1 MSCTWSSRCG
11 VSDGITNA
19 ARELCGGETGAVRPA
34 IRWLLAYMSNA
45 GPPEKSHRS
54 TFPCCWAAPPTDKRA
69 RAQSSGEVIVGV
81 SGAAVCGIR
90 SDSGFL
96 RLGWALQILMAQDW
110 QPESSVE
117 CTHQAG
123 LTSVFTQ
130 RTRRTA
136 ATLPSFWPSSLCR
149 GPEGRSA
156 HNVAAWVVPRFQE
169 LKG

>member
-1 MSCTWSSRCG
+1 MW
-11 VSDGITNA
+11 
-19 ARELCGGETGAVRPA
+19 RERWDHKCSPRALGGETGAVRPA
-34 IRWLLAYMSNA
+34 IRSLVAYMSNA
-45 GPPEKSHRS
+45 GPPKRV
-54 TFPCCWAAPPTDKRA
+54 TVRPPPADGAAPPTDTRA
-69 RAQSSGEVIVGV
+69 RAQSSGEVIVRV

-96 RLGWALQILMAQDW
+96 RLGWALQILMAHDW
-110 QPESSVE
+110 QPESCVE

-123 LTSVFTQ
+123 LTSVSTQ

>member
-1 MSCTWSSRCG
+1 MQPESSRRCNWSHPAG
-11 VSDGITNA
+11 DTV
-19 ARELCGGETGAVRPA
+19 VRSLHEQH
-34 IRWLLAYMSNA
+34 R
-45 GPPEKSHRS
+45 PPQKSHRS
-54 TFPCCWAAPPTDKRA
+54 TSPGCWAAPPTDKHGH
-69 RAQSSGEVIVGV
+69 AQSSREVIVRV

-96 RLGWALQILMAQDW
+96 RLGWVLQILMAQDW

-130 RTRRTA
+130 RTRCSAT
-136 ATLPSFWPSSLCR
+136 TLPSFWPSSLCR

-156 HNVAAWVVPRFQE
+156 HNMAAWVVLRFQE